1 MTSDRGSQ
9 HQVDRDTL
17 PVTREKIARL
27 IIADP
32 SGLRRVGAAY
42 TMVRAQPSIRH
53 RRLAHDSICGSP
65 AGAPDATRVD
75 GGVGSNDLRI
85 AALAFL
91 LVALLTGLAGNVL
104 LLLAGLRL
112 AALLLL
118 PRRLLT
124 AALLLAG
131 LLVGS
136 LRRLRSLVRII
147 HLSTSFG

>member
-1 MTSDRGSQ
+1 
-9 HQVDRDTL
+9 
-17 PVTREKIARL
+17 
-27 IIADP
+27 
-32 SGLRRVGAAY
+32 
-42 TMVRAQPSIRH
+42 MVRAQPSIRH

-85 AALAFL
+85 AALVFL

-112 AALLLL
+112 AALLL

>member
-1 MTSDRGSQ
+1 
-9 HQVDRDTL
+9 
-17 PVTREKIARL
+17 
-27 IIADP
+27 
-32 SGLRRVGAAY
+32 
-42 TMVRAQPSIRH
+42 MVRAQPSIRH

-65 AGAPDATRVD
+65 AGAPDAARVD